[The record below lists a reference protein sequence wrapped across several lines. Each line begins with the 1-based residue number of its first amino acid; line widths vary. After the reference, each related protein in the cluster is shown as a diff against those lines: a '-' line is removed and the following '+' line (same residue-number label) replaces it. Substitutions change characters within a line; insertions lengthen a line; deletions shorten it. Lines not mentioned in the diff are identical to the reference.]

1 MIDYMKRLGFSEYEI
16 KAYFALLKNHPINGY
31 GLSKASKIPRSRI
44 YEIVEGLIHKGI
56 VFDKYE
62 NDARLFMP
70 LEPNRLI
77 TKLKSEYE
85 TIFEHID
92 EYTHMLYNHKNHHYE
107 QKNISGRDDILNVIK
122 LLFKEA
128 EHRIAL
134 SIWQEEFDE
143 IEEELLL
150 QKEQGVLIR
159 GIYFGFD
166 CPEDIIPHRRIERY
180 IAEKNDRYIIVII
193 DDKHVVSGVISKKG
207 TSHAIWSQDPSEI
220 DIKDDFIAHDV
231 MINAY
236 SEQLENNEVF
246 EKTLD
251 LIRKEYF
258 CYSEDDYETFK
269 DT

>member
-16 KAYFALLKNHPINGY
+16 KAYFALLKKHPINGY
-31 GLSKASKIPRSRI
+31 GLSKESKIPRSRI
-44 YEIVEGLIHKGI
+44 YEVVDGLIQKGI

-70 LEPNRLI
+70 LEPDRLI

-85 TIFEHID
+85 TIFEQID
-92 EYTHMLYNHKNHHYE
+92 EYTHTLYNQQANHYE
-107 QKNISGRDDILNVIK
+107 QKNISGRNEIIDIIR
-122 LLFKEA
+122 LLIKEA
-128 EHRIAL
+128 KHRIAL
-134 SIWQEEFDE
+134 SIWQEEYGD
-143 IEEELLL
+143 IEDELLIK
-150 QKEQGVLIR
+150 KEEGVLLR
-159 GIYFGFD
+159 GIYFGFES
-166 CPEDIIPHRRIERY
+166 PEFLIPHRRIERY
-180 IAEKNDRYIIVII
+180 IAEKDDRYIIVII
-193 DDKHVVSGVISKKG
+193 DDKHVISGVMSKKG
-207 TSHAIWSQDPSEI
+207 TSNATWSQDPSEI

-236 SEQLENNEVF
+236 SSQLDNNKEF

-258 CYSEDDYETFK
+258 CFSEDDYETFK